1 VARAITT
8 DEDQPTTFVELF
20 FDLVFVFAVTQVVA
34 VVHHDLSWG
43 YVARGA
49 IVFWLVWWAWT
60 QFTWALNSADTTH
73 PGVEGVMLLATA
85 VVFAMAVAIPTSFSS
100 SGIWFA
106 TSYIAVRV
114 IGLGLYARVAWEH
127 VAKRAPLRRFI
138 VLSIPGLVAVA
149 IGGAVSSSGTRAV
162 LWTAACLL
170 DVAAAAVAG
179 NAEGWDIRPEHF
191 GERHGLFVIIALGES
206 LIVAAS
212 SLSDPDRTRATLV
225 VGLLALVTTCGLW
238 WNYFVDTKPVVE
250 RVVAERR
257 DRARSVLA
265 RDIYSIGHFPIIFGV
280 VLFAV
285 AVEEGVDHPSV
296 AMPLAAVV
304 ALAAGLVLFIGGT
317 EAVMWRA
324 GTAPSVLRMVL
335 LAATV
340 AGIVLTRDL
349 DPIWPFVI
357 AAVGTA
363 TAATVAR
370 VRRLA

>member
-85 VVFAMAVAIPTSFSS
+85 VVFAMAVAIPTSFTS

-106 TSYIAVRV
+106 TTYIAVRI
-114 IGLGLYARVAWEH
+114 IGLALYARVAWEP
-127 VAKRAPLRRFI
+127 VAKRDPLRRFI
-138 VLSIPGLVAVA
+138 VLSIPGLVAVG
-149 IGGAVSSSGTRAV
+149 IGGAMSSDARAV
-162 LWTAACLL
+162 FWAIACLL
-170 DVAAAAVAG
+170 DVAAAALAG
-179 NAEGWDIRPEHF
+179 NAEGWDIRPDHF

-212 SLSDPDRTRATLV
+212 GLSDTDRTTATLV
-225 VGLLALVTTCGLW
+225 VGLLALLTTCGLW

-250 RVVAERR
+250 HVVTGRR
-257 DRARSVLA
+257 GRARSVLA

-285 AVEEGVDHPSV
+285 AVEQAVDHPSV

-304 ALAAGLVLFIGGT
+304 ALAAGLALFIGGT
-317 EAVMWRA
+317 EAMIWRA
-324 GTAPSVLRMVL
+324 GTRPNVLRMTM
-335 LAATV
+335 LAAAV
-340 AGIVLTRDL
+340 VGIVLTRSF
-349 DPIWPFVI
+349 DPAWPFLVAAAGTAI
-357 AAVGTA
+357 AAA
-363 TAATVAR
+363 VAR
-370 VRRLA
+370 AQRFL